1 MKIVQF
7 TSQLTEEWDAFV
19 GASKNGTFLLE
30 RRFMDYHSD
39 HYSDCSLM
47 LYEDMQLVAL
57 FPANWDEEGRVVY
70 SHQGLPYGGLVMG
83 SEATEHQVLEM
94 MQQILMW
101 CMDYLQAER
110 VIYKPIPYI
119 YSDYASEEDLY
130 ALFRAGAKLQ
140 SRALS
145 SVVAMRNPLRMRK
158 QRVQGAKRA
167 IENGL
172 YIDRLTDG
180 DWATLAA
187 FWEMLTNMMQ
197 HSHEAAPMHSMEE
210 VQLLMS
216 RFPQHIKLFLVRREK
231 EVMSGCLVYVTRHV
245 AHIRYIA
252 ASDEGRE
259 LGALD
264 LLFRHMLNERFKQID
279 YVDFGLSTQMGGQY
293 LNEGML
299 FQKEGFGARAVC
311 YDTYEIVLDS
321 AVVSQM
327 LPVEERGDEPI
338 RFHDLKRVNASF
350 EPRLSESLLT
360 VVRSGCYVRG
370 AQVRNFEHHF
380 AAYTGARHCILC
392 GSAKEALTLIL
403 RACKQ
408 LNWWQDDSEVL
419 IPANVCLDT
428 ILAVCEAGLRPV
440 LCEPS
445 SDDYLLDVRQLEGLV
460 TARTVAVLPA
470 HMYGCVC
477 DMRTINAYAEE
488 HHLLVIEDA
497 TQAHGA
503 MQDDCH
509 AGHLGHAAAFSFSPG
524 ANLSAL
530 GDAGCVTTDDDT
542 LAELVR
548 TNARADELQA
558 AVLDVKLPRLD
569 ADNERRRWIAR
580 RYIEGIGN
588 PLITLPVMPKDE
600 REHVFN
606 VFAIRTGY
614 RTELMKRLKELGIQT
629 SVHYPVPP
637 HRQQALSELAGLSL
651 PVTELIHREE
661 VSLPVSPQMTDRE
674 VERVVE
680 AVNVF
685 NIE

>member
-30 RRFMDYHSD
+30 RRFMDFRAD
-39 HYSDCSLM
+39 HFSDCSLM
-47 LYEDMQLVAL
+47 LYEDTQLVAL

-70 SHQGLPYGGLVMG
+70 SHQGLPYGGLVLG
-83 SEATEHQVLEM
+83 TETTERQVLEM
-94 MQQILMW
+94 LQQILLW
-101 CMDYLQAER
+101 CLDYLQAER
-110 VIYKPIPYI
+110 VVYKPIPYI

-167 IENGL
+167 IDNGL

-180 DWATLAA
+180 DWTTLAA
-187 FWEMLTNMMQ
+187 FWQLLMEMRARN
-197 HSHEAAPMHSMEE
+197 HRAAPAQSLED

-216 RFPQHIKLFLVRREK
+216 RFPLQIKLFLVRREK
-231 EVMSGCLVYVTRHV
+231 EVMAGCVVFVTSHV
-245 AHIRYIA
+245 AHIRYIV

-259 LGALD
+259 MGALD
-264 LLFRHMLNERFKQID
+264 LLFRHLLNERFKQID
-279 YVDFGLSTQMGGQY
+279 YVDFGLSTEMGGQY

-327 LPVEERGDEPI
+327 LPVEERSDELI
-338 RFHDLKRVNASF
+338 RFRDLKRENASF
-350 EPRLSESLLT
+350 EPKLSESLLT
-360 VVRSGCYVRG
+360 IVRSGCYVQG

-380 AAYTGARHCILC
+380 AAYTCSRHCILC
-392 GSAKEALTLIL
+392 GSGKEALILIL

-408 LNWWQDDSEVL
+408 LNWWQDDSEIIV
-419 IPANVCLDT
+419 PANVCIDT
-428 ILAVCEAGLRPV
+428 ILAVREAGLCPV

-445 SDDYLLDVRQLEGLV
+445 MDDYLLDQRLLAGLM
-460 TARTVAVLPA
+460 TARTVAVLPV
-470 HMYGCVC
+470 HLYGRIC
-477 DMRTINAYAEE
+477 DMRAINAFADE

-503 MQDDCH
+503 MQNDCH
-509 AGHLGHAAAFSFSPG
+509 AGHLGHAAAFSFSPS
-524 ANLSAL
+524 ANLCSV
-530 GDAGCVTTDDDT
+530 GHAGCVTTDDDT
-542 LAELVR
+542 LADLVR
-548 TNARADELQA
+548 LNARADELHA

-588 PLITLPVMPKDE
+588 PLITLPMLPKDE

-606 VFAIRTGY
+606 VFPVRTGY
-614 RTELMKRLKELGIQT
+614 RSELMKRLKEQGIET

-637 HRQQALSELAGLSL
+637 HRRQELAEFAGLSL
-651 PVTELIHREE
+651 PVTELLHREE
-661 VSLPVSPQMTDRE
+661 VSLPVSPLMTNRE

-680 AVNVF
+680 AVNLF
-685 NIE
+685 NV